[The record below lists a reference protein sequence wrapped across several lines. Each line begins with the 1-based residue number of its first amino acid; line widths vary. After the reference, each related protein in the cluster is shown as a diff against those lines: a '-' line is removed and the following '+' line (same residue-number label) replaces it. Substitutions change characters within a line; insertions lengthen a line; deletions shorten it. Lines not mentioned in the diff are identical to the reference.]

1 MLEAERK
8 KREDMLRDLSRFFDM
23 LYANPMENNV
33 EELIVVVD
41 SIIPVHVDLDLSS
54 FDEVDRLLALYPF
67 IYQKLVRLFAIYMH
81 TVRKHGRE
89 KTPVASKARDYRD
102 AMEEL
107 LKVVKLQYEAL
118 SRRITVLQERRA

>member
-8 KREDMLRDLSRFFDM
+8 KREEMLKDLSQFFDM
-23 LYANPMENNV
+23 LYRNPMENNV

-54 FDEVDRLLALYPF
+54 FDEVDKLLSLYPF

-81 TVRKHGRE
+81 IVRRHGRE
-89 KTPVASKARDYRD
+89 KTPDATKARDYRD

>member
-8 KREDMLRDLSRFFDM
+8 RREDMLKDLSQFFDM
-23 LYANPMENNV
+23 LYRNPMENNV
-33 EELIVVVD
+33 EELIVVID

-54 FDEVDRLLALYPF
+54 FDEVDKLLSLYPF

-81 TVRKHGRE
+81 IVRRHGRE
-89 KTPVASKARDYRD
+89 KTPDANKARDYRD